1 MAFCELSNRAVVRIS
16 GEEAHHFLQGLV
28 TNDMAAVDEQ
38 GAGFGALL
46 TPQGKILFD
55 FLIARDSDGYLF
67 DTPKATVADLVKRFS
82 FYKLRAKVEVANL
95 SDSHM
100 VVAFWDA
107 ETAPDVAG
115 TVFADPRHAGLGY
128 RAIVERAGFAPAG
141 DTADVDA
148 YTAHRVAI
156 GVPEAGVDFDY
167 GEVFPH
173 DVDMDFL
180 AGLSFAKG
188 CFVGQEVVS
197 RMQHR
202 GTARRRVVKASAQAD
217 LPAPGTAI
225 TAGEKTIGSLGSV
238 AGTDGL
244 ALVRID
250 RAKTAM
256 DAGTPLLSGDA
267 ELTLSIPD
275 WAGFGWP
282 GADAESA

>member
-28 TNDMAAVDEQ
+28 TNDMGVVDAD

-55 FLIARDSDGYLF
+55 FLIARDGDGYLF
-67 DTPKATVADLVKRFS
+67 DTPKATVADLVKRLT

-100 VVAFWDA
+100 VVAFWGVDG
-107 ETAPDVAG
+107 APDVVG
-115 TVFADPRHAGLGY
+115 TVFSDPRHSGLGY
-128 RAIVERAGFAPAG
+128 RAIVERDGSAPNG
-141 DTADVDA
+141 DAADIDA
-148 YTAHRVAI
+148 YTAHRVAV

-180 AGLSFAKG
+180 SGLSFAKG

-202 GTARRRVVKASAQAD
+202 GTARRRVVRARAEAA

-225 TAGEKTIGSLGSV
+225 TAGEKAIGSLGSV
-238 AGTDGL
+238 AGNDGL
-244 ALVRID
+244 ALVRLD
-250 RAKTAM
+250 RAKSAM
-256 DAGTPLLSGDA
+256 DAGTPLLAGTA
-267 ELTLSIPD
+267 ELTLAIPD
-275 WAGFGWP
+275 WAGFSWP